1 MNQNNFDEKHE
12 RKIEA
17 KRSIISISIQTILV
31 TINIT
36 IILALIVWSSNTF
49 RTSDSIPTINPIT
62 PAKVAQF
69 GGFSGIVNVGLY
81 IEEFQQ
87 FSIEENAFTFDA
99 MVWFRFEPDVISL
112 ETLEKFTFENGTILQ
127 RSQPDT
133 QIIDGQLNV
142 RYTVRVQCTSN
153 LEYKTFPLDDHRIY
167 IMLANRFIEP
177 SEVIFESSRREFNI
191 EQDMSFRGWIKVDK
205 NVETGYIDSQLDSF
219 DPTKEIIYP
228 AVLFS
233 IDYARS
239 SVRYVF
245 SILLPLAI
253 MFYVS
258 LFTLSLSLRDSLP
271 ITAGIVTAIL
281 AYRFIIEYLSPR
293 VGYFM
298 GSDLIFFLFLGA
310 SVGVFILNVAEFIG
324 KVHLSK
330 KVKTFILILFH
341 LIVIGGMLF
350 LVLW

>member
-1 MNQNNFDEKHE
+1 
-12 RKIEA
+12 
-17 KRSIISISIQTILV
+17 
-31 TINIT
+31 
-36 IILALIVWSSNTF
+36 
-49 RTSDSIPTINPIT
+49 
-62 PAKVAQF
+62 
-69 GGFSGIVNVGLY
+69 
-81 IEEFQQ
+81 
-87 FSIEENAFTFDA
+87 
-99 MVWFRFEPDVISL
+99 
-112 ETLEKFTFENGTILQ
+112 
-127 RSQPDT
+127 
-133 QIIDGQLNV
+133 
-142 RYTVRVQCTSN
+142 
-153 LEYKTFPLDDHRIY
+153 
-167 IMLANRFIEP
+167 MLANRFIEP

-324 KVHLSK
+324 KVQLSK